1 MNGQGS
7 KFFLYGADQGSF
19 GASYTGISLNDGD
32 WHHLAVTYSATAT
45 PHLTLYLDGQP
56 ERPGDPGTFF
66 AGDFVIKSNA
76 PNSVIRIG
84 GRDSDSPDYH
94 FRGMIDNVQ
103 IYDRSLTTEQVQ
115 FLFANPGS
123 EAQAPAIP
131 VILTQPA
138 ANQSVTLGGTVSFTV
153 VAEARTPLS
162 YQWWFND
169 AALDGQTNATLVL
182 TNVPLRAAGLYTVA
196 VTSAAGSVVS
206 EPASLTVGGA
216 PELSLHLYA
225 GVSITGTPGL
235 SYRIEYQD
243 ALSSSPNWSV
253 LTNLTLSASPYLIF
267 DLGSTNA
274 PKRYYR
280 AVVNP

>member
-1 MNGQGS
+1 
-7 KFFLYGADQGSF
+7 
-19 GASYTGISLNDGD
+19 
-32 WHHLAVTYSATAT
+32 
-45 PHLTLYLDGQP
+45 
-56 ERPGDPGTFF
+56 
-66 AGDFVIKSNA
+66 
-76 PNSVIRIG
+76 
-84 GRDSDSPDYH
+84 
-94 FRGMIDNVQ
+94 
-103 IYDRSLTTEQVQ
+103 
-115 FLFANPGS
+115 
-123 EAQAPAIP
+123 